1 VSESR
6 SVASVV
12 SDSPKCEKCG
22 LECTTGMMAAFCS
35 KGRECEF
42 WPHSNGEVA
51 LAGAELLMYRFWM
64 DNALEQIALQI
75 EDRKQLDAMRAEAL
89 EEVERLRKR
98 LSESASSLEAAQK
111 QIEHVKGGR
120 DSAHMAR
127 KEARKDRTE
136 AVELLQRASVYAHG
150 VRWPQELFDAVRALL
165 TKYENGL
172 KLLEG
177 PK

>member
-1 VSESR
+1 MSR
-6 SVASVV
+6 EA
-12 SDSPKCEKCG
+12 P
-22 LECTTGMMAAFCS
+22 
-35 KGRECEF
+35 
-42 WPHSNGEVA
+42 VA
-51 LAGAELLMYRFWM
+51 LPVRQVLALVSHFDSLMPGTQVQITVGELRVLR
-64 DNALEQIALQI
+64 NAI
-75 EDRKQLDAMRAEAL
+75 
-89 EEVERLRKR
+89 
-98 LSESASSLEAAQK
+98 SESASSLEAAQK
-111 QIEHVKGGR
+111 QIEHVRGGR

-150 VRWPQELFDAVRALL
+150 LRWPQELFDAVRALL